1 MVPKIVVTNGDLDVH
16 GMARYF
22 EQVHRD
28 ESVDVVRFMRKFADG
43 TQVRDLQR
51 LAGHWTE
58 LSSLDSAC
66 AAARSRKD
74 SKETERITIKFTKI
88 GIAVKDSK
96 DPKTGEINTTWEV
109 HAAVRPREAR

>member
-22 EQVHRD
+22 EQMHRI

-58 LSSLDSAC
+58 LASLDTAR
-66 AAARSRKD
+66 AAARGRKD
-74 SKETERITIKFTKI
+74 AKESERITGKFSKI
-88 GIAVKDSK
+88 GVSVKDSTN
-96 DPKTGEINTTWEV
+96 PKTGEMNTTWEV
-109 HAAVRPREAR
+109 NAAVRPREDR